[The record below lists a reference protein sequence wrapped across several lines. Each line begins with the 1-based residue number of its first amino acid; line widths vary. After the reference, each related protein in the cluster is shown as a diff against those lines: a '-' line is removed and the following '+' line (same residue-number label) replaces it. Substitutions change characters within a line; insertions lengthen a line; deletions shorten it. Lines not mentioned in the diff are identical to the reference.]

1 MSRPA
6 LPVITLVHGPWR
18 AEVYDPRPDP
28 LALGARYCHGGY
40 VRALIRDGRQLTGRL
55 TDAWSRFDG
64 EGLPETFEN
73 SLGWGP
79 AGTNEEYL
87 RIGAGRLRRQFNNPR
102 EWTSLPALCT
112 VLEWAVTA
120 QGPDHLSMT
129 TADSIGAMGQTYG
142 YRLERHLRL
151 HDDGLDSTT
160 RLTLQ
165 AEQWQGHL
173 ISWYAHPFFAQR
185 AVSETALGLPAAA
198 HVTGPLAQG
207 ADGLW
212 RVTEN
217 QGRGVIS
224 GLWGERGPLTL
235 HLSPA
240 LGGGRLAIGLDR
252 PLDHAIA
259 FAADPACS
267 LEPKLVH
274 HLVHGE
280 TVDWTI
286 SYRWLA

>member
-6 LPVITLVHGPWR
+6 LPVIILAHGPWR

-40 VRALIRDGRQLTGRL
+40 VRALVRDGRQLTGRL

-73 SLGWGP
+73 SLGWGA

-112 VLEWAVTA
+112 VLEWTVTA
-120 QGPDHLSMT
+120 QGADHLSMA
-129 TADSIGAMGQTYG
+129 TADAIGAMGQTYG

-151 HDDGLDSTT
+151 HDQGLDSTT
-160 RLTLQ
+160 RLTLL

-185 AVSETALGLPAAA
+185 ALGETALGLPPAAQ
-198 HVTGPLAQG
+198 VTGPLAQG

-212 RVTEN
+212 RITEH

-224 GLWGERGPLTL
+224 GLWGERGPLHV

-240 LGGGRLAIGLDR
+240 LGGGRLDISLDR

-259 FAADPACS
+259 FAAESACS
-267 LEPKLVH
+267 IEPKLVH
-274 HLVHGE
+274 HLVHHE